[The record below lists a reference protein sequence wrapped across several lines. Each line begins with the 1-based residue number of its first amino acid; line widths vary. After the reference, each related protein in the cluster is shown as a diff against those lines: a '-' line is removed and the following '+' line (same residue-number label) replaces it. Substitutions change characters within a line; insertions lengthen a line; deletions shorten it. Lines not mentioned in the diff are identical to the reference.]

1 MSLLKTYYFEL
12 YHHDVEPIVT
22 SSNLWGV
29 QGEYVTESEHVGY
42 TNWVSDNGELQSVIP
57 SGTDVAMF
65 INTDYNVVLDVDVT
79 AHTVVIGAEATL
91 SLNGNRAM
99 AIVESFTLNG
109 LMTVTG
115 NRSLINAADTALL
128 LNGAGTLNLSGNGS
142 NGSLGTEESRNT
154 FAIGESLTVT
164 TQGYSTG
171 YIYANLTNAGTI
183 TTASGYLMLSGN
195 TVENTGS
202 IVTGGNTIELKN
214 ATVSGAGIL
223 NGANGEILLNGAAVN
238 DATFTGY
245 ARTGGNNAST
255 LNQITV
261 DENGTLDIQASSI
274 AQGTITINGK
284 VSVLSGKSLYN
295 ASAEAV
301 TLAGTGK
308 LNLSGNGSSGNLGS
322 EEKRNAFIIGKD
334 LTVTTLGYSSGAIY
348 ANLTNNGT
356 ITTEEGTLT
365 LNGSTLANAGSVV
378 TGGNKSITL
387 KDTVVSGSGSL
398 NGKDGTVYL
407 NNSTLTGSV
416 LKGQVQASD
425 GKSTVQNVSV
435 DADGTFTLTA
445 DVTAQDTMTVNGTV
459 SVLRSSHLANEMTDT
474 TVTLAGSGILSL
486 SGDGS
491 SGYLG
496 TNENRNG
503 FAIGKS
509 LTVTTLG
516 YSSGSIYANLNNAGT
531 ITTTSGYLIL
541 SGNTVENT
549 GSIVTGGNTIELQ
562 SATVTGIGTLNGA
575 SGDIVFNGTAVNN
588 ATLTGT
594 LRTTGDTAS
603 TFNQVTVDE
612 NGALTLHAHAIAQ
625 GTVTI
630 DGRVTVQGNSHL
642 ANETTDTTVTLAGSG
657 ILSLSGDG
665 SSGYLGTNENRN
677 GFAIGKSLTVTTLG
691 YSSGSIYANLN
702 NAGTITT
709 TSGYLILSGNTVE
722 NTGSIVTGGNTI
734 ELQSATVTGIG
745 TLNGASGDIVF
756 NGTAVN
762 NATLTG
768 TLRTAGNTAS
778 TFNQVTVDKNGAL
791 TLHAHAIAQGTI
803 TIDGRVTVQSSS
815 HLANETEGKVVTL
828 AGSGKLS
835 LSADGSSG
843 SLGTEE
849 YRNAFVIGETLS
861 VTTIGYSSGAIY
873 ANLTNNG
880 TITTEAGAL
889 TLNGNTV
896 ENAGTIITGGK
907 SITLKDA
914 DVSGKGSLNGK
925 NGTVYLNNSTLTDSL
940 LKGEV
945 QASDGKSTVKNVT
958 VDTDGTFTMTADV
971 AAQDSIA
978 VNGTVSVLSS
988 SHLVNE
994 TADKVVTLTGNGILN
1009 LSGNGSSGNLG
1020 TDKIRNAFVIGE
1032 NLSVTTLGYSAG
1044 CIYANL
1050 TNNGTITTAAGY
1062 LKLNGSTV
1070 ENAGSIVTG
1079 GNTIELQN
1087 ATVNGAGTLN
1097 GASGEILLNGAA
1109 VNKGVMTG
1117 YLRTTGD
1124 TASTFNQVTVDENG
1138 TLDIRANAIAQGTV
1152 TIDGRVTVQ
1161 GSGNLLNGSADAA
1174 VTLAGT
1180 GILNLS
1186 GNGSSGSLGSEENRK
1201 GFTIGKGLTVTTLG
1215 YSNGYIYANLTNAGT
1230 ITTEAG
1236 ALVVNGSTIEN
1247 TGAIITGGNKNITLK
1262 DADVSGSGM
1271 LNGSKGAVYVNG
1283 TSLAGSVLKG
1293 QVQTTG
1299 NKSTLKN
1306 ITVDVDG
1313 KFTLAA
1319 DAAAQGAVTIN
1330 GMVSVL
1336 SNSHL
1341 VNETAGSVV
1350 KLNGIGTLNLSGNGS
1365 SGHLGGNDAAGGFEL
1380 GGDLT
1385 LTTLGYSSGKICAN
1399 VKNNGLITTFQGTLN
1414 IADCTIDN
1422 LGEIRT
1428 GGKGISASGTTIKGA
1443 GVLDGA
1449 NGTISLANSV
1459 LDGASLKGTVQSQA
1473 GTALNGITVTDE
1485 GVLEVTGES
1494 TTAGIRADGV
1504 ISVTRNAKLLSSG
1517 DGEVLLTGTGT
1528 INLSGNGSSGYLGS
1542 SASKFNIGQ
1551 GLTVTTLG
1559 YSTGYISGNVT
1570 NRGTITTGAGDLKIA
1585 GTKDAPATFR
1595 NAGTILGGNKAVTL
1609 AGTTLDNTG
1618 GSIVGGA
1625 SAVYITDG
1633 TTVTGGEL
1641 GGRLQ
1646 ISGEGTAVVLDE
1658 NSCIR
1663 DGKITVTS
1671 KASLSA
1677 NGILAQGN
1685 IYVDRGASLE
1695 LSNAALA
1702 GTVDVSGNPGQ
1713 VSMSGVSGVFELI
1726 LNAGYASNYV
1736 IVGNDF
1742 SSAVLKINGGGSI
1755 DLSGNYWGGLTDADE
1770 IREKY
1775 GLADNISI
1783 GEVLAEVPDGG
1794 SLFLIGTEL
1803 ANEKYLA
1810 LAHEDGLKL
1819 SFLSELDPESITGES
1834 VQLWDDETNEQ
1845 ISLADRLPAVQGKQ
1859 LIFDNDLF
1867 EDGRSY
1873 RVVLS
1878 DAVRSTDGSVLD
1890 TNFRDSV
1897 EFTVD
1902 RTAPKVL
1909 NIEKTVNLTGK
1920 LPDFR
1925 ITFSSEIDISTLSQ
1939 ALKVTSPDGQN
1950 IGVQVSPLTE
1960 GVALVTSQT
1969 AINVPGEYTV
1979 SIDADKL
1986 TDKAGNHLQESF
1998 EGSIGM
2004 TRINLDIMDLSASRE
2019 SVKQGESF
2027 NVQWQTFN
2035 QEEADLY
2042 GKWTDGVYLSKDNI
2056 WDNSDTL
2063 LASVIHY
2070 NGLEQGTSVAGQA
2083 RVTLSGVVDGDYYLL
2098 VRPDIYNDKPTGT
2111 SERNVKS
2118 VAVSVSTDALPE
2130 GEQKISSGQSA
2141 TYKFTATG
2149 GSSYQLLLDT
2159 LRDDYNGM
2167 ELYVG
2172 YGYAPTRENYDT
2184 AVRNAN
2190 DAQLALVSQ
2199 NYDQDVYVML
2209 YARNS
2214 GSNIGYTLTTEKV
2227 GLNITSVTPGL
2238 QAVQPEQALTFVVE
2252 GLCFTPDTAV
2262 IAVGADEQTV
2272 SGAVTYV
2279 SDHQLLLTFEPGQLQ
2294 AGDYVLKATDGESSA
2309 LSETVTLTADGTP
2322 NLEVT
2327 ADLPQ
2332 KIGNHYI
2339 TSFDVNYAN
2348 TGTASMGA
2356 ILLTVNIY
2364 EVDKDGNKTRSV
2376 GIMGV
2381 NKSVD
2386 QNHRAYNGS
2395 YSALPSGYVST
2406 AAIYAQGKVPGQLE
2420 PGAGGSVT
2428 IDLVGLL
2435 QPWNTSGNNNLLWE
2449 INYFDENTEEVLN
2462 WRELMPGNSDEFYPA
2477 MENMVGT
2484 TWGDYVK
2491 MLQTNAMTLQS
2502 VGADASNATDLL
2514 QLTVQTVSGTL
2525 NPFVTVENV
2534 TDLSVATIGS
2544 LDLSIIRF
2552 YSNHMDDRGWHTNWE
2567 YSLVKEDNDA
2577 VTFFS
2582 PEAGVYTFRRDAYG
2596 KYFCENNTGMT
2607 LQFKG
2612 GQAILQSSADE
2623 RTWTMDQVD
2632 ANNWRLSK
2640 VGDTHG
2646 NSIQLSYDKDGS
2658 LSKLASSDGEFIL
2671 VTKDGVTGSNGVS
2684 VTYQYSDNG
2693 HLTGVSYGGER
2704 NPLAYEYDGD
2714 ALTGVYRG
2722 GQMVSAYVY
2731 DANGSVI
2738 QATQGNL
2745 VTNVTVEQPGVI
2757 TVTDNC
2763 DHDLTSVYYAD
2774 GSLAKLTDNVSGSWV
2789 CFTYDSNGYT
2799 QTVTDSS
2806 GLGESYV
2813 YDANGNL
2820 LRYTDAYGS
2829 TSVYTYF
2836 QGHLKTAENADGYA
2850 VNISYDQDW
2859 NITEFICSDGAV
2871 VTFGYDENGNL
2882 SQIVD
2887 PLGNVMSYE
2896 YDDSRRI
2903 STVAYGDYSFTL
2915 TYDNLGNIA
2924 SVTQNEHTTYYEYN
2938 TVGRLTSLTDPNGNQ
2953 AKMTYDGNANLTEAV
2968 FADGSSQS
2976 WTYDAAGDLASFT
2989 TREGDVIPCAWSAD
3003 GLLTATAVGG
3013 VRYEYSYTNGGLLT
3027 SVTDVNSVRSLAF
3040 EYNTNGNLT
3049 GVAYRDGTT
3058 ISVDRDSSGRIASY
3072 TIGGQTFAYTWQ
3084 GGKMGSVSVNGTEF
3098 TSYTRNAKGN
3108 LTGGNGIA
3116 YQYDAKSNIVKVGG
3130 TEYTY
3135 NVLSQVV
3142 TKSAAEGVW
3151 TYFYDLDGRLSGEKL
3166 GDGSA
3171 VRYTYTYDAA
3181 GNRLTKRDEVSGV
3194 TTTWTYGEM
3203 NQVLTVKAGNAEAIE
3218 YTYDRNGNL
3227 LSDGRASYTWTP
3239 DSRMASMTVDGTT
3252 WTYTYNAL
3260 GYRETASNGTDTYTF
3275 YYDGSGNLLAQ
3286 YKNGAAYQFYIK
3298 GATGIEGYIDAEGA
3312 VYTFTYDLGGNVTAV
3327 SGSNGKSATYTYD
3340 AFGSI
3345 IAQTGDI
3352 TDNVLTWHGHFGTL
3366 LNPDGTYYVL
3376 ARNYSAADG
3385 RFISTDPTWF
3395 NDGAN
3400 LYTYAYNDPV
3410 NYLDLDGMKGD
3421 PTSLPTKHEDGSCLD
3436 IIAHPEKIFS
3446 GLNDWLNH
3454 QDLTSN
3460 LPTGG
3465 PEIGSGHA
3473 PEWWFNGMESLIE
3486 DNMPDGCDSVGDY
3499 YTQAIETAKTLYE
3512 KGAISTKDG
3521 TVWPSRYSVE
3531 TVTDQQMSDY
3541 YNGYRDATTQHEK
3554 EKYIQR
3560 AWRRYRQL
3568 KEEEKANNSK
3578 PNGGTNATT
3587 NNSQSA
3593 SSHDPNDKLA
3603 TEGVTDLHFVQDGS
3617 RLQFTVLF
3625 ENDPENATAPAR
3637 RVYVRDVMDENLDL
3651 DTFRLHSFTLAGYTY
3666 QLPDGRDSFNDRIV
3680 LELDDA
3686 RITVEVA
3693 INLDYETRELVA
3705 SFMAIDPE
3713 TGFELQDLT
3722 KGVLLVNDESGR
3734 GEGNFNYS
3742 IQTVADLPTDTQIRN
3757 TAEIFFDFNDPIE
3770 TPTTLNTIDAT
3781 APDAPASLLATVK
3794 GQTVTLSWTGGADQH
3809 SGVKE
3814 YVVAYSHDGQEFA
3827 ANTTETSFV
3836 IENADYATWNWSVQ
3850 AVDAVGNVSEVT
3862 TGEDFTVT
3870 QAVTVRPVKSDIDGN
3885 GISDVM
3891 FVWTGEHGEGNYQ
3904 HGYWMNGT
3912 STWQSQNGGH
3922 PAEWENLGCYDMT
3935 GDGKADSV
3943 LVGNVVVNE
3952 VKGAYIGFYADAID
3966 AADGSTWTN
3975 IGYLNNA
3982 DDIDWKNKVGSLT
3995 GNEKGAN
4002 SIVWYAP
4009 ELYALGAWTDGT
4021 DSWTTISNSFGGS
4034 DWTLV
4039 GCGDFD
4045 GDGKDSVVMSGLG
4058 GMYFYT
4064 ADLDGTVASMGSANW
4079 SGWTVRAIGDFL
4091 GDGKDDIVLFHK
4103 EYGSMILLADGNL
4116 DDFKSIGQLDAND
4129 WFVVGAGDYNGDE
4142 KDDLLVRQYSTGMLG
4157 YYANGDTTNWNVLG
4171 YGVGMEWTVIA

>member
-1 MSLLKTYYFEL
+1 M
-12 YHHDVEPIVT
+12 
-22 SSNLWGV
+22 
-29 QGEYVTESEHVGY
+29 
-42 TNWVSDNGELQSVIP
+42 
-57 SGTDVAMF
+57 
-65 INTDYNVVLDVDVT
+65 
-79 AHTVVIGAEATL
+79 
-91 SLNGNRAM
+91 
-99 AIVESFTLNG
+99 
-109 LMTVTG
+109 
-115 NRSLINAADTALL
+115 
-128 LNGAGTLNLSGNGS
+128 
-142 NGSLGTEESRNT
+142 
-154 FAIGESLTVT
+154 
-164 TQGYSTG
+164 
-171 YIYANLTNAGTI
+171 
-183 TTASGYLMLSGN
+183 
-195 TVENTGS
+195 
-202 IVTGGNTIELKN
+202 
-214 ATVSGAGIL
+214 
-223 NGANGEILLNGAAVN
+223 
-238 DATFTGY
+238 
-245 ARTGGNNAST
+245 
-255 LNQITV
+255 
-261 DENGTLDIQASSI
+261 
-274 AQGTITINGK
+274 
-284 VSVLSGKSLYN
+284 
-295 ASAEAV
+295 
-301 TLAGTGK
+301 
-308 LNLSGNGSSGNLGS
+308 
-322 EEKRNAFIIGKD
+322 
-334 LTVTTLGYSSGAIY
+334 
-348 ANLTNNGT
+348 
-356 ITTEEGTLT
+356 
-365 LNGSTLANAGSVV
+365 
-378 TGGNKSITL
+378 
-387 KDTVVSGSGSL
+387 
-398 NGKDGTVYL
+398 
-407 NNSTLTGSV
+407 
-416 LKGQVQASD
+416 
-425 GKSTVQNVSV
+425 
-435 DADGTFTLTA
+435 
-445 DVTAQDTMTVNGTV
+445 
-459 SVLRSSHLANEMTDT
+459 
-474 TVTLAGSGILSL
+474 
-486 SGDGS
+486 
-491 SGYLG
+491 
-496 TNENRNG
+496 
-503 FAIGKS
+503 
-509 LTVTTLG
+509 
-516 YSSGSIYANLNNAGT
+516 
-531 ITTTSGYLIL
+531 
-541 SGNTVENT
+541 
-549 GSIVTGGNTIELQ
+549 
-562 SATVTGIGTLNGA
+562 
-575 SGDIVFNGTAVNN
+575 
-588 ATLTGT
+588 
-594 LRTTGDTAS
+594 
-603 TFNQVTVDE
+603 
-612 NGALTLHAHAIAQ
+612 
-625 GTVTI
+625 
-630 DGRVTVQGNSHL
+630 
-642 ANETTDTTVTLAGSG
+642 
-657 ILSLSGDG
+657 
-665 SSGYLGTNENRN
+665 
-677 GFAIGKSLTVTTLG
+677 
-691 YSSGSIYANLN
+691 
-702 NAGTITT
+702 
-709 TSGYLILSGNTVE
+709 
-722 NTGSIVTGGNTI
+722 
-734 ELQSATVTGIG
+734 
-745 TLNGASGDIVF
+745 
-756 NGTAVN
+756 
-762 NATLTG
+762 
-768 TLRTAGNTAS
+768 
-778 TFNQVTVDKNGAL
+778 
-791 TLHAHAIAQGTI
+791 
-803 TIDGRVTVQSSS
+803 
-815 HLANETEGKVVTL
+815 
-828 AGSGKLS
+828 
-835 LSADGSSG
+835 
-843 SLGTEE
+843 
-849 YRNAFVIGETLS
+849 
-861 VTTIGYSSGAIY
+861 
-873 ANLTNNG
+873 
-880 TITTEAGAL
+880 
-889 TLNGNTV
+889 
-896 ENAGTIITGGK
+896 
-907 SITLKDA
+907 
-914 DVSGKGSLNGK
+914 
-925 NGTVYLNNSTLTDSL
+925 
-940 LKGEV
+940 
-945 QASDGKSTVKNVT
+945 
-958 VDTDGTFTMTADV
+958 
-971 AAQDSIA
+971 
-978 VNGTVSVLSS
+978 
-988 SHLVNE
+988 
-994 TADKVVTLTGNGILN
+994 
-1009 LSGNGSSGNLG
+1009 
-1020 TDKIRNAFVIGE
+1020 
-1032 NLSVTTLGYSAG
+1032 
-1044 CIYANL
+1044 
-1050 TNNGTITTAAGY
+1050 
-1062 LKLNGSTV
+1062 
-1070 ENAGSIVTG
+1070 
-1079 GNTIELQN
+1079 
-1087 ATVNGAGTLN
+1087 
-1097 GASGEILLNGAA
+1097 
-1109 VNKGVMTG
+1109 
-1117 YLRTTGD
+1117 
-1124 TASTFNQVTVDENG
+1124 
-1138 TLDIRANAIAQGTV
+1138 
-1152 TIDGRVTVQ
+1152 
-1161 GSGNLLNGSADAA
+1161 
-1174 VTLAGT
+1174 
-1180 GILNLS
+1180 
-1186 GNGSSGSLGSEENRK
+1186 
-1201 GFTIGKGLTVTTLG
+1201 
-1215 YSNGYIYANLTNAGT
+1215 
-1230 ITTEAG
+1230 
-1236 ALVVNGSTIEN
+1236 
-1247 TGAIITGGNKNITLK
+1247 
-1262 DADVSGSGM
+1262 
-1271 LNGSKGAVYVNG
+1271 
-1283 TSLAGSVLKG
+1283 
-1293 QVQTTG
+1293 
-1299 NKSTLKN
+1299 
-1306 ITVDVDG
+1306 
-1313 KFTLAA
+1313 
-1319 DAAAQGAVTIN
+1319 
-1330 GMVSVL
+1330 
-1336 SNSHL
+1336 
-1341 VNETAGSVV
+1341 
-1350 KLNGIGTLNLSGNGS
+1350 
-1365 SGHLGGNDAAGGFEL
+1365 
-1380 GGDLT
+1380 
-1385 LTTLGYSSGKICAN
+1385 
-1399 VKNNGLITTFQGTLN
+1399 
-1414 IADCTIDN
+1414 
-1422 LGEIRT
+1422 
-1428 GGKGISASGTTIKGA
+1428 
-1443 GVLDGA
+1443 
-1449 NGTISLANSV
+1449 
-1459 LDGASLKGTVQSQA
+1459 
-1473 GTALNGITVTDE
+1473 
-1485 GVLEVTGES
+1485 
-1494 TTAGIRADGV
+1494 
-1504 ISVTRNAKLLSSG
+1504 
-1517 DGEVLLTGTGT
+1517 
-1528 INLSGNGSSGYLGS
+1528 
-1542 SASKFNIGQ
+1542 
-1551 GLTVTTLG
+1551 
-1559 YSTGYISGNVT
+1559 
-1570 NRGTITTGAGDLKIA
+1570 
-1585 GTKDAPATFR
+1585 
-1595 NAGTILGGNKAVTL
+1595 
-1609 AGTTLDNTG
+1609 
-1618 GSIVGGA
+1618 
-1625 SAVYITDG
+1625 
-1633 TTVTGGEL
+1633 
-1641 GGRLQ
+1641 
-1646 ISGEGTAVVLDE
+1646 
-1658 NSCIR
+1658 
-1663 DGKITVTS
+1663 
-1671 KASLSA
+1671 
-1677 NGILAQGN
+1677 
-1685 IYVDRGASLE
+1685 
-1695 LSNAALA
+1695 
-1702 GTVDVSGNPGQ
+1702 
-1713 VSMSGVSGVFELI
+1713 
-1726 LNAGYASNYV
+1726 
-1736 IVGNDF
+1736 
-1742 SSAVLKINGGGSI
+1742 
-1755 DLSGNYWGGLTDADE
+1755 
-1770 IREKY
+1770 
-1775 GLADNISI
+1775 
-1783 GEVLAEVPDGG
+1783 
-1794 SLFLIGTEL
+1794 
-1803 ANEKYLA
+1803 
-1810 LAHEDGLKL
+1810 
-1819 SFLSELDPESITGES
+1819 
-1834 VQLWDDETNEQ
+1834 
-1845 ISLADRLPAVQGKQ
+1845 
-1859 LIFDNDLF
+1859 
-1867 EDGRSY
+1867 
-1873 RVVLS
+1873 
-1878 DAVRSTDGSVLD
+1878 
-1890 TNFRDSV
+1890 
-1897 EFTVD
+1897 
-1902 RTAPKVL
+1902 
-1909 NIEKTVNLTGK
+1909 
-1920 LPDFR
+1920 
-1925 ITFSSEIDISTLSQ
+1925 
-1939 ALKVTSPDGQN
+1939 
-1950 IGVQVSPLTE
+1950 
-1960 GVALVTSQT
+1960 
-1969 AINVPGEYTV
+1969 
-1979 SIDADKL
+1979 
-1986 TDKAGNHLQESF
+1986 
-1998 EGSIGM
+1998 
-2004 TRINLDIMDLSASRE
+2004 
-2019 SVKQGESF
+2019 
-2027 NVQWQTFN
+2027 
-2035 QEEADLY
+2035 
-2042 GKWTDGVYLSKDNI
+2042 
-2056 WDNSDTL
+2056 
-2063 LASVIHY
+2063 
-2070 NGLEQGTSVAGQA
+2070 
-2083 RVTLSGVVDGDYYLL
+2083 
-2098 VRPDIYNDKPTGT
+2098 
-2111 SERNVKS
+2111 
-2118 VAVSVSTDALPE
+2118 
-2130 GEQKISSGQSA
+2130 
-2141 TYKFTATG
+2141 
-2149 GSSYQLLLDT
+2149 LDT

-2214 GSNIGYTLTTEKV
+2214 GSNIGYTLTAEKV

-2252 GLCFTPDTAV
+2252 GLCFTPDTTV
-2262 IAVGADEQTV
+2262 IAVGADEQAV
-2272 SGAVTYV
+2272 PGAVTYV
-2279 SDHQLLLTFEPGQLQ
+2279 SDHRLLLTFEPGQIQ
-2294 AGDYVLKATDGESSA
+2294 AGDYVLKAMDGEASA
-2309 LSETVTLTADGTP
+2309 LSETVTLTADGAP

-2420 PGAGGSVT
+2420 PGAAGSVT

-2534 TDLSVATIGS
+2534 TDLRVATIGS
-2544 LDLSIIRF
+2544 LDLSFIRF

-2582 PEAGVYTFRRDAYG
+2582 PEAGVCTFRRDAYG

-2612 GQAILQSSADE
+2612 GQAILQSPADE

-2640 VGDTHG
+2640 VSDTHG
-2646 NSIQLSYDKDGS
+2646 NSIQLSYDKAGS

-2671 VTKDGVTGSNGVS
+2671 VTKDGLTGSNGVS

-2693 HLTGVSYGGER
+2693 NLTGVSYGGER
-2704 NPLAYEYDGD
+2704 NPLAYEYDGE

-2722 GQMVSAYVY
+2722 GQKVSAYVY
-2731 DANGSVI
+2731 DASGSVI
-2738 QATQGNL
+2738 RATQGNL

-2763 DHDLTSVYYAD
+2763 DHNLTSVYYAD

-2799 QTVTDSS
+2799 QTMTDSS

-2859 NITEFICSDGAV
+2859 SITEFICSDGTV
-2871 VTFGYDENGNL
+2871 VTFGYDESGNL
-2882 SQIVD
+2882 SQIID

-2903 STVAYGDYSFTL
+2903 SAVTYGDYSFAL

-2924 SVTQNEHTTYYEYN
+2924 SVTQNGHTAYYEYN
-2938 TVGRLTSLTDPNGNQ
+2938 TMGQLTSLTDPNGNQ

-2989 TREGDVIPCAWSAD
+2989 TRAGDVIPCAWSAD
-3003 GLLTATAVGG
+3003 GLLTGTAVGG
-3013 VRYEYSYTNGGLLT
+3013 VQYEYSYTNGGLLT

-3058 ISVDRDSSGRIASY
+3058 ISVDRDAAGRIASY

-3098 TSYTRNAKGN
+3098 TAYTRNAKGN

-3286 YKNGAAYQFYIK
+3286 YKNGAACQFYIK

-3352 TDNVLTWHGHFGTL
+3352 TDNMLTWHGHFGTL
-3366 LNPDGTYYVL
+3366 LNPDGSYYVL

-3385 RFISTDPTWF
+3385 RFISTDPSWF
-3395 NDGAN
+3395 NDGTN

-3531 TVTDQQMSDY
+3531 TVTDSQMSEY
-3541 YNGYRDATTQHEK
+3541 YNRYRDATTQHEK

-3568 KEEEKANNSK
+3568 KEEEKSNSSK

-3603 TEGVTDLHFVQDGS
+3603 TEGVTELHFVQDGS

-3742 IQTVADLPTDTQIRN
+3742 IQTVADLPTDTQIHN

-3794 GQTVTLSWTGGADQH
+3794 GQTVTLSWTSVTDAH

-3814 YVVAYSHDGQEFA
+3814 YIVAYSHDGQEFTA
-3827 ANTTETSFV
+3827 STAETTLV

-3850 AVDAVGNVSEVT
+3850 AVDAVGNVSAVA

-4103 EYGSMILLADGNL
+4103 EYGSMVLLADGNL

-4142 KDDLLVRQYSTGMLG
+4142 NDDLLVRQYSTGMLG